1 MSRRN
6 GSKVMNKSYIETYVD
21 LNGNV
26 SHRKFIEQYMIIEFA
41 GVKFIFDRI
50 FSIIGLV
57 LASPIMLIVAIAI
70 KLDSKGPVLFKQ
82 ERLVKVVK
90 TFIYISSELWLQIM
104 MLMILVKLINILKWE
119 KYFVR
124 QVWMSILN
132 FSL

>member
-1 MSRRN
+1 
-6 GSKVMNKSYIETYVD
+6 MNKSYIETYVD

-26 SHRKFIEQYMIIEFA
+26 SHRKFIEQYMIIEFT

-82 ERLVKVVK
+82 ERTGKGGK
-90 TFIYISSELWLQIM
+90 NFY
-104 MLMILVKLINILKWE
+104 
-119 KYFVR
+119 
-124 QVWMSILN
+124 ILN
-132 FSL
+132 L